1 MRGVGKVNVAP
12 RDAFPP
18 FPSHYVPC
26 RPHLTAMFVR
36 DYWENKSH
44 IMRELRATLSNHSL
58 AVDHQRK
65 VVKRTL
71 GGDVVGHGGQMFTIC
86 GDFGLICGVYVV
98 PDTALSWAKKAMS
111 EVIDRH
117 ESAGVEVPR
126 SLYMDCGCCSGKASS
141 PHSTSKD
148 TGTSVA
154 ASWRSTFSVKLDA
167 MHLMLRIGR
176 EMNAEHP
183 PSQEVPH

>member
-1 MRGVGKVNVAP
+1 MRGVGKVNVAR

-18 FPSHYVPC
+18 FPSHYAPC
-26 RPHLTAMFVR
+26 RPHITAMFIK
-36 DYWENKSH
+36 DYWENKPH
-44 IMRELRATLSNHSL
+44 IMRELRSILSHHSL

-71 GGDVVGHGGQMFTIC
+71 GDDVVGSGGQTFTIC

-98 PDTALSWAKKAMS
+98 PDTALSWARKAMC

-117 ESAGVEVPR
+117 VSAGVEVPK
-126 SLYMDCGCCSGKASS
+126 SLYMDCGCCGGKVGSRA
-141 PHSTSKD
+141 D

-154 ASWRSTFSVKLDA
+154 ALWRSTFSVKLDA

-183 PSQEVPH
+183 R

>member
-12 RDAFPP
+12 LDAFPP
-18 FPSHYVPC
+18 FPSQYVPC

-36 DYWENKSH
+36 DYWENKTH
-44 IMRELRATLSNHSL
+44 ILCELRAILSNHSL

-65 VVKRTL
+65 IVKRTL
-71 GGDVVGHGGQMFTIC
+71 GGDVVGRSGQTFTTC

-117 ESAGVEVPR
+117 ESVGVVVPR
-126 SLYMDCGCCSGKASS
+126 SLYMDCAVARRALLS
-141 PHSTSKD
+141 P
-148 TGTSVA
+148 
-154 ASWRSTFSVKLDA
+154 
-167 MHLMLRIGR
+167 
-176 EMNAEHP
+176 P
-183 PSQEVPH
+183 